1 MRHAFA
7 CTAQAQFLR
16 VTFQGTR
23 GTPKLLETPRS
34 YHEGTTKL
42 PRSYHEATTKLL
54 ETSRSYHEATTK
66 LLETPQAVHTHRGG
80 RQIACAALQH
90 SLCRFPLSSLSS
102 HPLTLTEGRRQR
114 AWPLPE
120 SQNHTTI
127 STPAPA
133 LGVKAFGFCGVRR
146 DEGCC
151 GREGKGDVCTQCGCV
166 KRLNAEVQEG
176 GPHSTVSS
184 LVCPLRGGLLC
195 TLRR

>member
-166 KRLNAEVQEG
+166 KRLNAEA
-176 GPHSTVSS
+176 
-184 LVCPLRGGLLC
+184 CKRGAG
-195 TLRR
+195 T